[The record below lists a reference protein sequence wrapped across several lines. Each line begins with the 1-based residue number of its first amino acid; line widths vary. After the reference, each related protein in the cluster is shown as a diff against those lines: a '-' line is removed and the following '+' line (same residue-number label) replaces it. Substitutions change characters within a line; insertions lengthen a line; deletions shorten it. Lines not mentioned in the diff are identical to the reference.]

1 MKIEQKQIQAGGIKF
16 FIQKDGREV
25 ARAHLYILKNDLHAQ
40 PFGFLEDVFVDES
53 ERSQGLG
60 KQVVKTVMEAARREG
75 CYKLVG
81 TSRYEREK
89 VHQMYEKLGFK
100 DYGKEF
106 RIDFK

>member
-1 MKIEQKQIQAGGIKF
+1 MEIQEQKISVGGIKF

-25 ARAHLYILKNDLHAQ
+25 ARAYLYILKNDLHAK

-60 KQVVKTVMEAARREG
+60 KQIVKAVMEAARREG

-89 VHQMYEKLGFK
+89 VHQMYENLGFK

-106 RIDFK
+106 RIDF